1 VALKAAEVCGAII
14 GSSVPRGSGD
24 RIRAAT
30 GRSCGKA
37 ADEIGVC
44 RDESRCFVAYLRD
57 TTREESPMNAPR
69 QPRTNSST
77 EYKDAVFGVVA
88 LLLGVLVAALSVFA
102 LLMWLDARDNN
113 NSSSR
118 TATTMPGMDASGSA
132 NLGALTSYADAAPA
146 NADELATAHKPYPA
160 ELPAPYPGAVA
171 DVHLIL
177 TDRTVDIA
185 PGVTYSA
192 WAWAGGAPG
201 PIIHVR
207 QGQLVKIT
215 LTNNGA
221 IPHSVDFHAARIAP
235 NRAFADVFPGK
246 SVSYTFRAND
256 PGVFMYHCGTKPVL
270 MHIANGMYGAIVV
283 EPKPGVL
290 PKADKNY
297 VLVASEW
304 YLDSDGLGKPASF
317 NMAKAHARQ
326 PDWMTFNGYAGQYVK
341 HPLTAKPGELVRFW
355 VVDAG
360 PSLDTDFHIV
370 GTILNTAYAFGD
382 MDPADALH
390 NVQTVTV
397 PAGGGG
403 VFDVKIDEPGLYPF
417 VSHAFAAVDQ
427 GQVGLLNVG
436 NVKGTMTH

>member
-1 VALKAAEVCGAII
+1 M
-14 GSSVPRGSGD
+14 SSTSSASRQYQRGSDSYFGWAAIAVLLGLLVVILGFFALMMWVD
-24 RIRAAT
+24 SNNAKDSAAQSAAQAKKAAT
-30 GRSCGKA
+30 GG
-37 ADEIGVC
+37 
-44 RDESRCFVAYLRD
+44 
-57 TTREESPMNAPR
+57 
-69 QPRTNSST
+69 ST
-77 EYKDAVFGVVA
+77 GGMAGMA
-88 LLLGVLVAALSVFA
+88 GMAGMSVSQG
-102 LLMWLDARDNN
+102 D
-113 NSSSR
+113 
-118 TATTMPGMDASGSA
+118 
-132 NLGALTSYADAAPA
+132 LTSYAGAAPA
-146 NADELATAHKPYPA
+146 NADALAASHAAYPA
-160 ELPAPYPGAVA
+160 TLPPAAPGAVA
-171 DVHLIL
+171 DVHLVL
-177 TDRTVDIA
+177 TDITIQVA
-185 PGVTYSA
+185 PGIKYAA

-235 NRAFADVFPGK
+235 NKAFGDVFPGK

-290 PKADKNY
+290 PKADENY

-304 YLDSDGLGKPASF
+304 YLSSNGLGKPAQF

-341 HPLTAKPGELVRFW
+341 HPLTAKPGDLVRFW

-382 MDPADALH
+382 MNPADALH
-390 NVQTVTV
+390 GVQTVTV

-403 VFDVKIDEPGLYPF
+403 VFDVKIDQPGLYPF

-436 NVKGTMTH
+436 NVKGTMSH